1 SEILLITRQAHAGC
15 RVPDAANADD
25 RIEQQP
31 GRGVHRALA
40 LELRNAIE
48 QRGDVAEVV
57 EKIADAGAHDPRGD
71 VAIAAHRREHYPL
84 VQTVV
89 EVVHAPVQRLPRVM
103 DVQSIEGGTLELTL
117 IQPRV
122 EFQRTQW
129 VGEAVFVWNAGLGL
143 DNA

>member
-1 SEILLITRQAHAGC
+1 KSQGLSEILLITRQAHAGC

-57 EKIADAGAHDPRGD
+57 EEVADAGAQDPRGD
-71 VAIAAHRREHYPL
+71 VAVAAHGRENYPL
-84 VQTVV
+84 VQSVV
-89 EVVHAPVQRLPRVM
+89 EVVHAPVQRLARV
-103 DVQSIEGGTLELTL
+103 VNVKGIESGTLKLTL

-122 EFQRTQW
+122 EYQCTQW
-129 VGEAVFVWNAGLGL
+129 VGEAVFVW
-143 DNA
+143 